1 MISYKN
7 WSEVPLELASKTKLN
22 KEGLK
27 PIEAPVARVFQ
38 RVNNRYI
45 ELYERSKSE
54 KKKRQLSD
62 NQKLALSNG
71 RKLSLEQRTCKQCGH
86 VVQNKAKLRLS
97 LSPSC
102 YEHQAVMNQLKETK
116 LEIKTSINKMFIN
129 RDQFVI
135 LDTETT
141 GLTLRDQIIEI
152 CEIDLTGKILL
163 NFLVKP
169 TINIPAEAASIH
181 GITNEIVHDA
191 PSWIE
196 IYKELCEVTA
206 GKTLLIYNAE
216 FDLGMIEN
224 TCIANSVEF
233 KSFKSTC
240 IMKMYAD
247 FIDSNRWISLS
258 DATELT
264 IKHRS
269 ASDCFAVL
277 ELLQQLK
284 NSQID

>member
-7 WSEVPLELASKTKLN
+7 WSEVPIELASKTKLS

-27 PIEAPVARVFQ
+27 PLEAPVAKVFQ

-54 KKKRQLSD
+54 KKRQLSD
-62 NQKLALSNG
+62 KQKLALSNG
-71 RKLSLEQRTCKQCGH
+71 RKLGIEQRTCKQCGYI
-86 VVQNKAKLRLS
+86 VQSKVKLRLS
-97 LSPSC
+97 LCSSC
-102 YEHQAVMNQLKETK
+102 YEHQEIMNQLKETK
-116 LEIKTSINKMFIN
+116 LKIKTFINKMFIN
-129 RDQFVI
+129 KDQFVI

-152 CEIDLTGKILL
+152 SVIDLAGKILL
-163 NFLVKP
+163 NSLVKP

-181 GITNEIVHDA
+181 GITNEMVHDA

-216 FDLGMIEN
+216 FDLGMIES

-233 KSFKSTC
+233 KNFKSTC
-240 IMKMYAD
+240 IMKIYAD
-247 FIDSNRWISLS
+247 YVDSKRWISLS

-264 IKHRS
+264 IKHR
-269 ASDCFAVL
+269 AAADCFAVL

>member
-27 PIEAPVARVFQ
+27 PLEAPVAKVFQ

-54 KKKRQLSD
+54 KKRQLSD
-62 NQKLALSNG
+62 KQKLALSNG
-71 RKLSLEQRTCKQCGH
+71 RKLGIEQRTCKQCGH
-86 VVQNKAKLRLS
+86 FVQSKAKLRLS
-97 LSPSC
+97 LCPSC
-102 YEHQAVMNQLKETK
+102 YEHQVIMNQLKETK
-116 LEIKTSINKMFIN
+116 LKIKTFINKTFIN
-129 RDQFVI
+129 EDQFVI

-141 GLTLRDQIIEI
+141 GLTPRDQIIEI
-152 CEIDLTGKILL
+152 SVINLAGNILL
-163 NFLVKP
+163 NTLVKP
-169 TINIPAEAASIH
+169 SINIPAEATSIH
-181 GITNEIVHDA
+181 GITNEMVQDA
-191 PSWIE
+191 PSWTA
-196 IYKELCEVTA
+196 IYKELREVTV

-224 TCIANSVEF
+224 TCIANNVEF
-233 KSFKSTC
+233 KDFKSTC
-240 IMKMYAD
+240 VMKMYAD
-247 FIDSNRWISLS
+247 YVDSKKWISLS

-264 IKHRS
+264 IKHR
-269 ASDCFAVL
+269 AAADCFAVL

-284 NSQID
+284 DSPID

>member
-7 WSEVPLELASKTKLN
+7 WSEVPLELASKTKLS

-27 PIEAPVARVFQ
+27 PLEAPVAKVFQ

-54 KKKRQLSD
+54 KKRQLSD
-62 NQKLALSNG
+62 KQKLALSNG
-71 RKLSLEQRTCKQCGH
+71 RKLSLEQRTCKQCRQ
-86 VVQNKAKLRLS
+86 VVQSKAKLRLS
-97 LSPSC
+97 LCPCC
-102 YEHQAVMNQLKETK
+102 YEHQIIINQLKETK
-116 LEIKTSINKMFIN
+116 LKIKTFINKMFIN
-129 RDQFVI
+129 KDQFVI

-152 CEIDLTGKILL
+152 SVIDLTGKILL
-163 NFLVKP
+163 NSLVKP
-169 TINIPAEAASIH
+169 TIIIPAEATSIH
-181 GITNEIVHDA
+181 GITNEMVHGA
-191 PSWIE
+191 PSWTT
-196 IYKELCEVTA
+196 IYKELREVTV

-224 TCIANSVEF
+224 NCIANNVEF

-240 IMKMYAD
+240 VMKMYAD
-247 FIDSNRWISLS
+247 YVDSKRWISLS
-258 DATELT
+258 DAAELS
-264 IKHRS
+264 IKHR
-269 ASDCFAVL
+269 AAADCFAVL

-284 NSQID
+284 NNQID

>member
-54 KKKRQLSD
+54 KKRQLSD
-62 NQKLALSNG
+62 KQKLALSNG

-86 VVQNKAKLRLS
+86 IVQSKAKLRLS
-97 LSPSC
+97 LCPSC
-102 YEHQAVMNQLKETK
+102 YEHQVVMNQLKETK
-116 LEIKTSINKMFIN
+116 LEIKTYINNMFIN

-152 CEIDLTGKILL
+152 SVINLTGKILL
-163 NFLVKP
+163 NSLVKP

-181 GITNEIVHDA
+181 GITNEMVHDA

-216 FDLGMIEN
+216 FDLGMIES
-224 TCIANSVEF
+224 TCITNNVEF

-247 FIDSNRWISLS
+247 FIDSKRWISLS

-264 IKHRS
+264 IKHRA
-269 ASDCFAVL
+269 ASDCFAAL

>member
-27 PIEAPVARVFQ
+27 PLEAPVAKVFQ

-54 KKKRQLSD
+54 KKRQLSD
-62 NQKLALSNG
+62 KQKLALSNG
-71 RKLSLEQRTCKQCGH
+71 RKLGIELRTCKQCGH
-86 VVQNKAKLRLS
+86 VVQSKAKLRLS
-97 LSPSC
+97 LCPSC
-102 YEHQAVMNQLKETK
+102 YEHQVIMNQLKETK
-116 LEIKTSINKMFIN
+116 LKIQTFINQMFIK

-152 CEIDLTGKILL
+152 SVIDLTGKILL
-163 NFLVKP
+163 NSLVKP
-169 TINIPAEAASIH
+169 TIIIPAEATSIH
-181 GITNEIVHDA
+181 GITNEMVQGA
-191 PSWIE
+191 PSWTT
-196 IYKELCEVTA
+196 IYKELREVTV
-206 GKTLLIYNAE
+206 GKTILIYNAE

-224 TCIANSVEF
+224 NCIANNVEF
-233 KSFKSTC
+233 KDFKSIC
-240 IMKMYAD
+240 VMKMYAD
-247 FIDSNRWISLS
+247 YVDSKRWISLS

-264 IKHRS
+264 IKHR
-269 ASDCFAVL
+269 AAADCFAVL

-284 NSQID
+284 DSQID

>member
-1 MISYKN
+1 
-7 WSEVPLELASKTKLN
+7 
-22 KEGLK
+22 
-27 PIEAPVARVFQ
+27 
-38 RVNNRYI
+38 
-45 ELYERSKSE
+45 
-54 KKKRQLSD
+54 
-62 NQKLALSNG
+62 
-71 RKLSLEQRTCKQCGH
+71 
-86 VVQNKAKLRLS
+86 
-97 LSPSC
+97 
-102 YEHQAVMNQLKETK
+102 MNQLKETK

-152 CEIDLTGKILL
+152 CVIDLTGKILL
-163 NFLVKP
+163 NSLVKP

-181 GITNEIVHDA
+181 GITNEMVHDA

-216 FDLGMIEN
+216 FDLGMIES
-224 TCIANSVEF
+224 TCITNNVEF
-233 KSFKSTC
+233 KSLKSTC

-247 FIDSNRWISLS
+247 FIDSKRWISLS

-264 IKHRS
+264 IKHRA

-284 NSQID
+284 NNQLD